1 MKKKEGKKS
10 TLHWHTVSQQHEKT
24 LLINYLAWG
33 LRKSVEI
40 PIFERV
46 QHCLRRRVVSSSCE
60 DMFSST
66 SLSPLLVFLSH
77 FLRILEKKNDA
88 RIQPII
94 FFFFFYYYARS
105 RDRSFLFLL
114 RSFLSLHLSDLFVVT
129 FIYNCVYVYIFF
141 FFFSFSPCSFFLS
154 LSLSR
159 FPFLIGPLHNGTF

>member
-94 FFFFFYYYARS
+94 FFFIIIT
-105 RDRSFLFLL
+105 RDREIG
-114 RSFLSLHLSDLFVVT
+114 RSFFFFDPSSLFTSLIFSLSLLFTTACT
-129 FIYNCVYVYIFF
+129 FIY
-141 FFFSFSPCSFFLS
+141 FSSSSLLALARSLS